1 MENEITAE
9 ESPRTLE
16 MLTQIEAN
24 PDINQVALADELG
37 VAVGTINWY
46 LKRMI
51 AKGYVKVKRAQRKKL
66 RYIITP
72 EGIALRAA
80 LTVDYIKTSFDL
92 FRRVR
97 ERSNLCLDQLEEAG
111 FDQVYVVGEDDVAE
125 VVRLSCLERGISLT
139 NEPQTPQILID
150 GLKLALQLPEKVSEE
165 SFAIVAINNED
176 NQTVDA
182 STLEDSLV
190 SVDAET
196 DAEQIEKTDKKFRGE
211 NG

>member
-9 ESPRTLE
+9 ETPRTLE

-72 EGIALRAA
+72 EGSALRAA

-92 FRRVR
+92 FRLVR
-97 ERSNLCLDQLEEAG
+97 ERSNLCLDQLEKAG
-111 FDQVYVVGEDDVAE
+111 FNQVNVTGEDDVAE
-125 VVRLSCLERGISLT
+125 VVRLSCLERGIALT
-139 NEPQTPQILID
+139 NEAQTPQIRID
-150 GLKLALQLPEKVSEE
+150 GLKLALQLPAKDSEE
-165 SFAIVAINNED
+165 SFAISAINNED
-176 NQTVDA
+176 NQTVD
-182 STLEDSLV
+182 V
-190 SVDAET
+190 ET
-196 DAEQIEKTDKKFRGE
+196 EVEKTEETDKKFRGE

>member
-9 ESPRTLE
+9 ETPRTLE

-97 ERSNLCLDQLEEAG
+97 ERSNLCLDQLEDAG
-111 FDQVYVVGEDDVAE
+111 FNQVYVAGEDDVAE
-125 VVRLSCLERGISLT
+125 VVRLSCLERGIALT
-139 NEPQTPQILID
+139 NESQTPQIRID
-150 GLKLALQLPEKVSEE
+150 GLKLALQLPAKDSEE
-165 SFAIVAINNED
+165 SFALSAIND
-176 NQTVDA
+176 DDKQTVD
-182 STLEDSLV
+182 V
-190 SVDAET
+190 ET
-196 DAEQIEKTDKKFRGE
+196 DTEKTEETDKKFRGE

>member
-9 ESPRTLE
+9 ETPRTLE

-51 AKGYVKVKRAQRKKL
+51 DKGYVKVKRAQRKKL

-92 FRRVR
+92 FRLVR
-97 ERSNLCLDQLEEAG
+97 ERSNLCLDQLEKAG
-111 FDQVYVVGEDDVAE
+111 FNQVNVTGEDDVAE
-125 VVRLSCLERGISLT
+125 VVRLSCLERGIALT
-139 NEPQTPQILID
+139 NEAQTPQIRID
-150 GLKLALQLPEKVSEE
+150 GLKLALQLPAKDSEE
-165 SFAIVAINNED
+165 SIAISAINNED
-176 NQTVDA
+176 NQTVD
-182 STLEDSLV
+182 V
-190 SVDAET
+190 ET
-196 DAEQIEKTDKKFRGE
+196 EVEKTEETDKKFRGE

>member
-9 ESPRTLE
+9 ETPRTLE

-92 FRRVR
+92 FRLVR
-97 ERSNLCLDQLEEAG
+97 ERSNLCLDQLEDAG
-111 FDQVYVVGEDDVAE
+111 FNQVSVSGEDDVAE
-125 VVRLSCLERGISLT
+125 VVRLSCLERGIALS
-139 NEPQTPQILID
+139 NEAQTPQIRID
-150 GLKLALQLPEKVSEE
+150 GLKLALQLPAKDSEE

-176 NQTVDA
+176 KQPVDGK
-182 STLEDSLV
+182 TEV
-190 SVDAET
+190 
-196 DAEQIEKTDKKFRGE
+196 EKTEETEIDFRGE

>member
-9 ESPRTLE
+9 EAPRTLE

-51 AKGYVKVKRAQRKKL
+51 AKGYVKVTRAQRKKL

-97 ERSNLCLDQLEEAG
+97 ERSNLCLDQLEQAG
-111 FDQVYVVGEDDVAE
+111 FSQVYVAGEDDVAE
-125 VVRLSCLERGISLT
+125 VVRLSCLERGIGLT
-139 NEPQTPQILID
+139 NEPQTPQIRID
-150 GLKLALQLPEKVSEE
+150 GLKLALQLPAKDSEE
-165 SFAIVAINNED
+165 SFAIVAINDED

-182 STLEDSLV
+182 STLDESLV
-190 SVDAET
+190 TVDAGT
-196 DAEQIEKTDKKFRGE
+196 DAKQTEETDKKFRGE

>member
-9 ESPRTLE
+9 EAPRTLE

-97 ERSNLCLDQLEEAG
+97 ERSNLCLDQLEDAG
-111 FDQVYVVGEDDVAE
+111 FNQVYVAGEDDVAE
-125 VVRLSCLERGISLT
+125 VVRLSCLERGIALT
-139 NEPQTPQILID
+139 NESQTPQIRID
-150 GLKLALQLPEKVSEE
+150 GLKLALQLPAKDSEE
-165 SFAIVAINNED
+165 PFALVAINDED
-176 NQTVDA
+176 DQTVD
-182 STLEDSLV
+182 V
-190 SVDAET
+190 ET
-196 DAEQIEKTDKKFRGE
+196 DTEKTEETDKKFRGE

>member
-9 ESPRTLE
+9 EALRTLE
-16 MLTQIEAN
+16 MLAQIEAN
-24 PDINQVALADELG
+24 PDISQVALADELG

-97 ERSNLCLDQLEEAG
+97 ERSNLCLDQLEDAG
-111 FDQVYVVGEDDVAE
+111 FNQVYVAGEDDVAE
-125 VVRLSCLERGISLT
+125 VVRLSCLERGIALT
-139 NEPQTPQILID
+139 NESQTPQIRID
-150 GLKLALQLPEKVSEE
+150 GLKLALQLPAKDSEE
-165 SFAIVAINNED
+165 SFALSAIND
-176 NQTVDA
+176 DDKQTVD
-182 STLEDSLV
+182 V
-190 SVDAET
+190 ET
-196 DAEQIEKTDKKFRGE
+196 DTEKTEEKDKKFRGE

>member
-9 ESPRTLE
+9 EAPRTLE

-97 ERSNLCLDQLEEAG
+97 ERSNLCLDQLEDAG
-111 FDQVYVVGEDDVAE
+111 FNQVYVAGEDDVAE
-125 VVRLSCLERGISLT
+125 VVRLSCLERGIALT
-139 NEPQTPQILID
+139 NESQTPQIRID
-150 GLKLALQLPEKVSEE
+150 GLKLALQLPAKDSEE
-165 SFAIVAINNED
+165 SFALSAIND
-176 NQTVDA
+176 DDKQTVD
-182 STLEDSLV
+182 V
-190 SVDAET
+190 ET
-196 DAEQIEKTDKKFRGE
+196 DTEKTEETDKKFRGE

>member
-9 ESPRTLE
+9 ETPRTLE

-92 FRRVR
+92 FRLVR
-97 ERSNLCLDQLEEAG
+97 ERSNLCLDQLEKAG
-111 FDQVYVVGEDDVAE
+111 FNQVNVTGEDDVAE
-125 VVRLSCLERGISLT
+125 VVRLSCLERGIALT
-139 NEPQTPQILID
+139 NEAQTPQIRID
-150 GLKLALQLPEKVSEE
+150 GLKLALQLPAKDSEE
-165 SFAIVAINNED
+165 SFAISAINNED
-176 NQTVDA
+176 NQTVD
-182 STLEDSLV
+182 V
-190 SVDAET
+190 ET
-196 DAEQIEKTDKKFRGE
+196 EVEKTEETDKKFRGE

>member
-9 ESPRTLE
+9 ETPRTLE

-80 LTVDYIKTSFDL
+80 LTVDYIKSSFDL
-92 FRRVR
+92 FRLVR
-97 ERSNLCLDQLEEAG
+97 ERSNLCLDQLENAG
-111 FDQVYVVGEDDVAE
+111 FDRVYVAGEDDVAE
-125 VVRLSCLERGISLT
+125 VVRLSCLERGIALT
-139 NEPQTPQILID
+139 NGSQPPQIRID
-150 GLKLALQLPEKVSEE
+150 GIKLALQLPEEDSEE
-165 SFAIVAINNED
+165 AFAINAINNED
-176 NQTVDA
+176 KQTVD
-182 STLEDSLV
+182 V
-190 SVDAET
+190 ET
-196 DAEQIEKTDKKFRGE
+196 DAEQTEETDKNFRGE

>member
-1 MENEITAE
+1 MENEITSE
-9 ESPRTLE
+9 EAPRTLE

-111 FDQVYVVGEDDVAE
+111 FNQVYVAGEDDVAE
-125 VVRLSCLERGISLT
+125 VVRLSCLERGFALT
-139 NEPQTPQILID
+139 NEPQTPQIRID
-150 GLKLALQLPEKVSEE
+150 GLKLALQLPAKDSEE

-176 NQTVDA
+176 KQPVDGK
-182 STLEDSLV
+182 TEV
-190 SVDAET
+190 
-196 DAEQIEKTDKKFRGE
+196 EKTEETEIDFRGE

>member
-9 ESPRTLE
+9 ETPRTLE

-111 FDQVYVVGEDDVAE
+111 FDRVYVVGEDDVAE
-125 VVRLSCLERGISLT
+125 VVRLSCLERGIALT
-139 NEPQTPQILID
+139 NESQTPQIRID
-150 GLKLALQLPEKVSEE
+150 GLKLALQLPAKDSEE

-176 NQTVDA
+176 KQPVDGK
-182 STLEDSLV
+182 TEV
-190 SVDAET
+190 
-196 DAEQIEKTDKKFRGE
+196 EKTEETEIDFRGE

>member
-9 ESPRTLE
+9 ETPRTLE

-92 FRRVR
+92 FRLVR
-97 ERSNLCLDQLEEAG
+97 ERSNLCLDQLEKAG
-111 FDQVYVVGEDDVAE
+111 FNQVNVTGEDDVAE
-125 VVRLSCLERGISLT
+125 VVRLSCLERGIALT
-139 NEPQTPQILID
+139 NEAQTPQIRID
-150 GLKLALQLPEKVSEE
+150 GLKLALQLPAKDSEE
-165 SFAIVAINNED
+165 SFALSAINNED
-176 NQTVDA
+176 NQTVD
-182 STLEDSLV
+182 V
-190 SVDAET
+190 ET
-196 DAEQIEKTDKKFRGE
+196 EVEKTEETDKKFRGE

>member
-9 ESPRTLE
+9 ETPRTLE

-24 PDINQVALADELG
+24 PDISQIALADELG

-92 FRRVR
+92 FRLVR
-97 ERSNLCLDQLEEAG
+97 ERSNHCLDQLEKAG
-111 FDQVYVVGEDDVAE
+111 FNQVNVAGEDDVAE
-125 VVRLSCLERGISLT
+125 VVRLSCLERGIALT
-139 NEPQTPQILID
+139 NEAQTPQIRID
-150 GLKLALQLPEKVSEE
+150 GLKLALQLPAKDSKEP
-165 SFAIVAINNED
+165 FAFSAIND
-176 NQTVDA
+176 DDKQTVD
-182 STLEDSLV
+182 V
-190 SVDAET
+190 ET
-196 DAEQIEKTDKKFRGE
+196 DVEKTEETDKKF
-211 NG
+211 

>member
-9 ESPRTLE
+9 ETPRTLE

-24 PDINQVALADELG
+24 PDISQVALADELG

-111 FDQVYVVGEDDVAE
+111 FDQVYVSGEGDVAE
-125 VVRLSCLERGISLT
+125 VVRLSCLERGIALS
-139 NEPQTPQILID
+139 NEPQTPQIRID
-150 GLKLALQLPEKVSEE
+150 GLKLALQLPEKDSDD
-165 SFAIVAINNED
+165 SFAIVAINYED
-176 NQTVDA
+176 NQTVD
-182 STLEDSLV
+182 V
-190 SVDAET
+190 KT
-196 DAEQIEKTDKKFRGE
+196 DTEQTEETDKKFRGE

>member
-9 ESPRTLE
+9 EAPRTLE

-97 ERSNLCLDQLEEAG
+97 ERSNLCLDQLEDAG
-111 FDQVYVVGEDDVAE
+111 FNQVYVAGEDDVAE
-125 VVRLSCLERGISLT
+125 VVRLSCLERGIALT
-139 NEPQTPQILID
+139 NESQTPQIRID
-150 GLKLALQLPEKVSEE
+150 GLKLALQLPAKDSEE
-165 SFAIVAINNED
+165 PFALSAIND
-176 NQTVDA
+176 DDKQTVD
-182 STLEDSLV
+182 V
-190 SVDAET
+190 ET
-196 DAEQIEKTDKKFRGE
+196 DTEKTEETDKKFRGE